1 MRPSAKPKPRFLP
14 AAAIVALLPAL
25 SGCHIGIST
34 EVVYTSRTA
43 PRATGPGPGSGTAPE
58 ARKRNELVAGLL
70 KPKLVGPA
78 GAELDPE
85 AGDEKDL
92 GRALA
97 DAIEDLRIFKELRYP
112 LRDEAVDVILEP
124 TFTVALAKHRLTNA
138 LKVFPGLVLPYID
151 GFGLDYDHDVLLEVV
166 VREGKGREACDRRRS
181 AAGMTAERYPS
192 VLWFIG
198 LHVGLLILLVFESAT
213 TDSAVVGRLV
223 ERNAGLAIAD
233 SADWLAR
240 EFSPGAK
247 ACVDHPDV
255 PQTGRY
261 CVYCRR
267 DLWYQILNR
276 REGAARAPGDGAPPP
291 PR

>member
-1 MRPSAKPKPRFLP
+1 MTPLRPLAL
-14 AAAIVALLPAL
+14 AALVALLPAL

-43 PRATGPGPGSGTAPE
+43 PAKPPGPEPDPA
-58 ARKRNELVAGLL
+58 ARKRNELTAGLL
-70 KPKLVGPA
+70 APKMIGPGGVEA
-78 GAELDPE
+78 DPE
-85 AGDEKDL
+85 AGDAKDL

-97 DAIEDLRIFKELRYP
+97 DAIEDRRIFKELRYP
-112 LRDEAVDVILEP
+112 LRDETVDVVLEP
-124 TFTVALAKHRLTNA
+124 TLTVELTKNRGTNA
-138 LKVFPGLVLPYID
+138 LKVFPGLVMPYID
-151 GFGLDYDHDVLLEVV
+151 GLGLDYDHEVLLEVV
-166 VREGKGREACDRRRS
+166 VREGKGREVCDRRRS

-192 VLWFIG
+192 VLWFLG

-213 TDSAVVGRLV
+213 TDTTVVGRLA

-233 SADWLAR
+233 SADWLGR

-276 REGAARAPGDGAPPP
+276 REGAARTPGESAPAPP
-291 PR
+291 R